1 MKKIAVVLV
10 IAAIAMYAMPVFADD
25 ATAAKAQAQ
34 EKSLFQIISDEI
46 NSAKKPARFDIKPVV
61 KDTVEESKV
70 VVSTTVFQKVSDR
83 IEEGSAKAKEESLRT
98 K

>member
-10 IAAIAMYAMPVFADD
+10 IMAVALTAMPVFAGESSV
-25 ATAAKAQAQ
+25 KGQ
-34 EKSLFQIISDEI
+34 EKSLFQILSDEI
-46 NSAKKPARFDIKPVV
+46 NSAKKPARFDIKPVM
-61 KDTVEESKV
+61 KDTIAESKE

-83 IEEGSAKAKEESLRT
+83 IEEGSAVAKEESLRT

>member
-25 ATAAKAQAQ
+25 AAPVAKGQ
-34 EKSLFQIISDEI
+34 EKSLFQTISDEI

-61 KDTVEESKV
+61 KDTIEESKV
-70 VVSTTVFQKVSDR
+70 VASTTVFQKVSDR